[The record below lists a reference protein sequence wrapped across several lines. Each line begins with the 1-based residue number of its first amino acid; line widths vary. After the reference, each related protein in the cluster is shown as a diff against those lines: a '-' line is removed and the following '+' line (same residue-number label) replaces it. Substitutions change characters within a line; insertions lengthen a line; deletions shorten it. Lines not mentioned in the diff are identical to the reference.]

1 MRSKWCRRRS
11 LAEKATGPSMPTPG
25 ERSAPRATFYGLGR
39 VFAVACVT
47 LGVVAGCEQEAA
59 LEVEVLPA
67 ELVGTWRTEDP
78 RYATRFFEIKDD
90 QVLFQTGEGVID
102 FTVHTIRR
110 TTAVSDEIGLLYTFE
125 YTVEGDEQ
133 TFGFYY
139 DAPSGVVTLR
149 NQPQMEWRRAAQ

>member
-11 LAEKATGPSMPTPG
+11 LAEKATGPSKPAPG

-47 LGVVAGCEQEAA
+47 LGVVAGCEQDAE
-59 LEVEVLPA
+59 LEVLPT

-102 FTVHTIRR
+102 FTVHSIRR
-110 TTAVSDEIGLLYTFE
+110 VTAVSDEIGLLYTLE
-125 YTVEGDEQ
+125 YNVDGEEQ

-139 DAPSGVVTLR
+139 DAPSGVVTFR
-149 NQPQMEWRRAAQ
+149 NQRGMEWRRVAQ